1 MQPNN
6 SNLWRFNQ
14 TCSLCWK
21 QFDERRSIVFDEGS
35 GQTHIVNEL
44 CLDVLEILQIFS
56 LNVETLADAL
66 ARRNGLFLDGE
77 WCSYIYDM
85 LADLDQ
91 RGLIEPVF
99 REDC

>member
-6 SNLWRFNQ
+6 SNLWQFNQ
-14 TCSLCWK
+14 TCSLCSK
-21 QFDERRSIVFDEGS
+21 QFDESRYIVFDEGS

-44 CLDVLEILQIFS
+44 CLDVLEILQICS
-56 LNVETLADAL
+56 LNMETLADAL
-66 ARRNGLFLDGE
+66 ARRNGLFLDRE